1 MPTLAGFA
9 DFLLTLRIKYVY
21 DQMFLQPC
29 AEFLN
34 LDTLFKHYHPF
45 SILVPIPLKK
55 IGGGNMSNKFVVSC

>member
-1 MPTLAGFA
+1 
-9 DFLLTLRIKYVY
+9 
-21 DQMFLQPC
+21 MFLQPC